1 MLKRIFFL
9 LCFVTT
15 LSAGYSAHAQESNI
29 TKEDMRLLQ
38 GLENDLVLATDSMY
52 HSPID
57 DMHAVYCE
65 NFVKLLVRA
74 LKVPN
79 SFYYP
84 FTKLTEKINIIYP
97 EDKSFRIFNWNIAT
111 SEFNRR
117 YYGAIQI
124 ATPGLKLYPLVDYSD
139 EMTKGIQDSI
149 LTGSKWFGCIYYNII
164 THEVGGEPVYTL
176 FGLNASN
183 MLSNRKVLEPMRITP
198 DGPVFGAPIFNVRLE
213 PGQSRVNRFVL
224 EYKKDAQASLNWDKE
239 LNAIFFDRLVSS
251 MNDPNRKYTFVPSG
265 QYDGFRWGSN
275 EHWNFVEDLIPLLQM
290 KDGDAPTPKPVSKP
304 VKE

>member
-9 LCFVTT
+9 LVAVAT
-15 LSAGYSAHAQESNI
+15 LSAGYDARAQEGRI
-29 TKEDMRLLQ
+29 TKEDMQLLQ

-57 DMHAVYCE
+57 DMHIVYCE

-84 FTKLTEKINIIYP
+84 FTKLQEKINIIYP
-97 EDKSFRIFNWNIAT
+97 DDKAFRIFNWNIAT
-111 SEFNRR
+111 SELNLR
-117 YYGAIQI
+117 YYGAIQMP
-124 ATPGLKLYPLVDYSD
+124 AEMLKLYPLVDYSQ
-139 EMTKGIQDSI
+139 EMTKGVEDSI
-149 LTGSKWFGCIYYNII
+149 LTGSKWFGAIYYNVIK
-164 THEVGGEPVYTL
+164 HEVDGEPVYTL
-176 FGLNASN
+176 FGLNSAS
-183 MLSNRKVLEPMRITP
+183 MLSNRKVLDPLRITP

-213 PGQSRVNRFVL
+213 PGQRRVNRFVL
-224 EYKKDAQASLNWDKE
+224 EYKKDAQASMNWDKE

-265 QYDGFRWGSN
+265 QYDGLRWGNN
-275 EHWNFVEDLIPLLQM
+275 EHWNFVADLIPLLQM
-290 KDGDAPTPKPVSKP
+290 KDGDAPAPKPVNKQ